1 MKCTDCNK
9 RVATQLHPYLLC
21 DGCWAERFSKQ
32 YNNGQSIPFKKLFK
46 DNLEKRGL
54 WIKEGESRDSWN
66 ERCALKG
73 KKSKLLN
80 GSKISESEGKETST
94 VGKG

>member
-9 RVATQLHPYLLC
+9 RVATQFQPYTLC

-32 YNNGQSIPFKKLFK
+32 YINGKSIPFKKLFQE
-46 DNLEKRGL
+46 NLEKRGL
-54 WIKEGESRDSWN
+54 WIKDGESTDSWN

-94 VGKG
+94 VGTG

>member
-9 RVATQLHPYLLC
+9 KVATQFTPYTLC

-32 YNNGQSIPFKKLFK
+32 YVNGQAIPFKKLFEA
-46 DNLEKRGL
+46 NLKKRGL
-54 WIKEGESRDSWN
+54 WIEEGESRDSWN
-66 ERCALKG
+66 ERCASKG
-73 KKSKLLN
+73 KTSKLLN
-80 GSKISESEGKETST
+80 GIKIGESKGAEASA